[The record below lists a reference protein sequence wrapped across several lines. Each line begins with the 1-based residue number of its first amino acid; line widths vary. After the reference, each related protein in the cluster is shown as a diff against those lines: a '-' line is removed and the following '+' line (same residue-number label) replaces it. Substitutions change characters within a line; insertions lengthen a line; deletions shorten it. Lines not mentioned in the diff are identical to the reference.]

1 MNLIYKSHPYLA
13 LAAFLVGYPLAYIAA
28 SKLLRTA
35 FARLAQAQN
44 AVGRSFSNFANR
56 FVPLIDVLID
66 RRTGNLVTFWMLVSL
81 VPFLIRDWLVVDL
94 EVKAV
99 VMAASIIPIIAM
111 TAAVVQCN
119 PVARTLS
126 SHWATKV
133 SATLV
138 LSALFWLG
146 RVNTADTLDRIFGI
160 EGDVMPAALYAGTF
174 LWVIYAVCGA
184 AVWTNNLILLAK
196 LVVQAFPFQGRR
208 ILGEQNGAEFFSC
221 MSMLI
226 ASLMFLDP
234 LQSVNVRETL
244 VVSAAFRHD
253 FVGNFRCTEAKPG
266 DRALFLGSP
275 YDRAMLIQPPAVRT
289 DLLEVASS
297 KVAAPTV
304 TVRGIV
310 ACNQVK

>member
-13 LAAFLVGYPLAYIAA
+13 LAAFLVGYPLAYFTA

-44 AVGRSFSNFANR
+44 AVGRSFSNFVNR
-56 FVPLIDVLID
+56 IVPLIDILVD
-66 RRTGNLVTFWMLVSL
+66 RRAGNLVTFWMLISFIL
-81 VPFLIRDWLVVDL
+81 FLIRDWLVVDL
-94 EVKAV
+94 EAKTV

-111 TAAVVQCN
+111 TAAIVQCN

-146 RVNTADTLDRIFGI
+146 RVNTSDTLDRVFGI

-174 LWVIYAVCGA
+174 LWVIYAICA
-184 AVWTNNLILLAK
+184 AAIWTSNLMLLAK

-208 ILGEQNGAEFFSC
+208 VLGKQNGAEFFFS

-226 ASLMFLDP
+226 TSVMFLDP
-234 LQSVNVRETL
+234 LRSGNVRETL
-244 VVSAAFRHD
+244 VVSAAVRHD
-253 FVGNFRCTEAKPG
+253 FVENFRCMDTKPG

-275 YDRAMLIQPPAVRT
+275 YDRAMLIHPSAVRT

-297 KVAAPTV
+297 KVPAPMV

-310 ACNQVK
+310 ACNQIR